1 MQQNNDTLI
10 GFIIAIGLHA
20 LVLLVFILS
29 GLISTTVVSPE
40 SKGEPVQASVMI
52 SAADIKR
59 AQKSIQES
67 EAAPPPKPA
76 EAVQSVPE
84 PSPQTAETPQQNQ
97 AQAPVIDPD
106 SVDQDRINKLAIQES
121 EEKILAEQEARRRQ
135 AQIDLTDDVLKQE
148 QAENKQRLRQQQ
160 LQQLEAIR
168 LAQKAA
174 ASRTRME
181 DQRLQQLQDL
191 QQSEPVRAPPGPPQ
205 ATSGKP
211 NADNNDQLRA
221 RYAAAIKATIDSNW
235 RHDSAQP
242 LERCQIEFTQL
253 IGGEVI
259 DVIFINCPFSPA
271 GRASVDRAVRL
282 TQLPYAGFEP
292 VFARRQ
298 ALTLCYPRDQCEK

>member
-1 MQQNNDTLI
+1 MQQSNDTLI

-59 AQKSIQES
+59 AQKSMLES

-76 EAVQSVPE
+76 QAVQATPE

-106 SVDQDRINKLAIQES
+106 SVDQESINKLAIQET
-121 EEKILAEQEARRRQ
+121 EEKILAEREARRRQ
-135 AQIDLTDDVLKQE
+135 AQIDLTDDVLKQQ

-191 QQSEPVRAPPGPPQ
+191 QQSEPVRAPTGPTQ
-205 ATSGKP
+205 ATSGNP
-211 NADNNDQLRA
+211 NAKNDLLA
-221 RYAAAIKATIDSNW
+221 RYKAAIKSTIESNW
-235 RHDSAQP
+235 RRDGAQP
-242 LERCQIEFTQL
+242 LERCLVEFTQSP
-253 IGGEVI
+253 GGNVM
-259 DVIFINCPFSPA
+259 DVIFINCPFSA
-271 GRASVDRAVRL
+271 EGRASAERAVRL
-282 TQLPYAGFEP
+282 TPLPYFGFEP
-292 VFARRQ
+292 VFQRRQ
-298 ALTLCYPRDQCEK
+298 SFTLCYPSDQCEK